1 MFVVQKSVGLL
12 VKLAH
17 PLEVNRSTRDDNT
30 NFLTNCNELYVF
42 IGYEREWV
50 SELEYLK
57 GAQKQKVTMRRSVT

>member
-42 IGYEREWV
+42 IGYERE
-50 SELEYLK
+50 
-57 GAQKQKVTMRRSVT
+57 